1 MADMNEEIFIEGPVG
16 KLAIQAQDKLAK
28 KMGMLFEVKCLGKSP
43 QKVAKKYG
51 YTKQRYYQL
60 LDAYQ
65 HDGVDGIM
73 NKKPGPKNRISD

>member
-1 MADMNEEIFIEGPVG
+1 MEDVHDFIYIEGPVG

-28 KMGMLFEVKCLGKSP
+28 KMGMLFEVKCLGKIP
-43 QKVAKKYG
+43 EKVAQKYG

-65 HDGVDGIM
+65 NEGMNGIM
-73 NKKPGPKNRISD
+73 NKKPGPKNKIRV